1 MAPHEQHPLL
11 PLNLTPVNRRRG
23 CALDRRFVLILA
35 VFVLFKLSGLSLW
48 NYNYTRTGVAKP
60 SSYFNSVSVWS
71 EGSGSTSTAVS
82 VASSNNAQI
91 NYIIEADSY
100 LAMEQTVV
108 DASVEPVSNTLAV
121 SVKFP
126 ENYHG
131 RIQASLQI
139 ALPASL
145 LNFTLVE
152 GSGSFVYDGPNVSK
166 GFSATLGSGSVKIKS
181 SLSPTDMRL
190 KSGSGS
196 IHTFSTIDSTSFF
209 ALSGS
214 GSVTLAEKVV
224 ASDVQVESGS
234 GSVKAAGIHGYTK
247 TKIITHSG
255 SLKAG
260 LYPGVEE
267 ATALLQSG
275 SGSVQVEAVGFKG
288 RFTALTGSG
297 HIVVSGEDTSTLKTS
312 ASGRVGGPDGHGIM
326 DAKAGSGS
334 IRLTFS

>member
-35 VFVLFKLSGLSLW
+35 VFVLFKMSGLSLW

-82 VASSNNAQI
+82 VAPSKDTQI

-100 LAMEQTVV
+100 WAMEQTVV
-108 DASVEPVSNTLAV
+108 DATVDPVTSTLAV
-121 SVKFP
+121 TVKFP
-126 ENYHG
+126 ENYFG
-131 RIQASLQI
+131 RVQAKLQI

-145 LNFTLVE
+145 SNFTLVE

-166 GFSATLGSGSVKIKS
+166 GFTATLGSGSIKLKS
-181 SLSPTDMRL
+181 SLSPIDMHL

-196 IHTFSTIDSTSFF
+196 INTASPIDATSFF
-209 ALSGS
+209 ARSGS
-214 GSVTLAEKVV
+214 GSVKLEEKVT
-224 ASDVQVESGS
+224 ASYVQVESGS
-234 GSVKAAGIHGYTK
+234 GSVRAAGIHGYART
-247 TKIITHSG
+247 TIITHSG

-260 LYPGVEE
+260 LYPGIEE
-267 ATALLQSG
+267 AAAVLQSG
-275 SGSVQVEAVGFKG
+275 SGSLQVEAVGFKG

-297 HIVVSGEDTSTLKTS
+297 SIHVSGEDTSMLKTS
-312 ASGRVGGPDGHGIM
+312 ASGRVGGPDGRGTM

-334 IRLTFS
+334 IRLNFS